1 MGLVYPI
8 SREKAIRQRDDFVR
22 KNGSDCA
29 VIKYQKKMNCDKIIM
44 MLGAKVPNHDDII
57 IERRGLILKKIS
69 IRYRAIII
77 ILALLIPFILL
88 FHSYTGRVKERINLQ
103 LAKGYQEALLVFC
116 TDVEEQMKTAD
127 AFLMV
132 DCWSGEDF
140 RRASEVD
147 TAEAAEA
154 VLSGVK
160 EKAQILLE
168 NNQDIS
174 GIFFYSEKAGKLISV
189 YYEDGVQFAEKQK
202 EAMETVA
209 ADLYSEKVEEGRGWQ
224 LKTEAGRPLM
234 ARTVSYQGLYC
245 TAMIDLQRLTG
256 MAQTEYKLSAPVAFA
271 KNGEIITDAYW
282 MRNYDGDLSELIQ
295 SDGHNLIESGGVQY
309 LVITDS
315 VMGQTALYG
324 VRYNYRWD
332 WMNLMVWGFAA
343 VVIFTFALVWFSMEA
358 AFFRPLRKLIR
369 VMEAISNGDLT
380 ARAEDFSGR
389 EFAEINGTFNQM
401 VDTIEHL
408 KLQTY
413 ENQIQAK
420 TSQMNALR
428 LQIRRHFFLNCL
440 KNIYAMARSGNVENI
455 QKMVLLLSVHLRYT
469 LDVEKNTVSLAEELD
484 MCRNYTELQGVG
496 QSEKPELKISMD
508 ERLKD
513 FYIPPVSL
521 LTLIENCCKYAM
533 EPGKS
538 LEIKVEAAIKMLDE
552 DRYVD
557 LTVQDNGPGFADEML
572 KKLNTDRGSLAEEGH
587 IGICNVLE
595 RIRMMYGRECSM
607 IFGNAGGANI
617 EIIIPLERGKDI

>member
-1 MGLVYPI
+1 M
-8 SREKAIRQRDDFVR
+8 R

-29 VIKYQKKMNCDKIIM
+29 VIKYQKKMNCDKMIM

-154 VLSGVK
+154 ALSGVK

-234 ARTVSYQGLYC
+234 ARTISYQGLYC

-496 QSEKPELKISMD
+496 QAEKPELKISMD

>member
-1 MGLVYPI
+1 M
-8 SREKAIRQRDDFVR
+8 
-22 KNGSDCA
+22 
-29 VIKYQKKMNCDKIIM
+29 IM

-154 VLSGVK
+154 ALSGVK

-234 ARTVSYQGLYC
+234 ARTISYQGLYC

-420 TSQMNALR
+420 ASQMNALR

-496 QSEKPELKISMD
+496 QAEKPELKISMD

>member
-1 MGLVYPI
+1 M
-8 SREKAIRQRDDFVR
+8 
-22 KNGSDCA
+22 
-29 VIKYQKKMNCDKIIM
+29 IM

-154 VLSGVK
+154 ALSGVK

-174 GIFFYSEKAGKLISV
+174 GIFFYSEKARKLISV

-234 ARTVSYQGLYC
+234 ARTISYQGLYC

-309 LVITDS
+309 LVITES
-315 VMGQTALYG
+315 VMGMTALYG
-324 VRYNYRWD
+324 VRYNYSWD
-332 WMNLMVWGFAA
+332 WMNLMIWGFAV
-343 VVIFTFALVWFSMEA
+343 VVILTFVLVWFSMEA
-358 AFFRPLRKLIR
+358 AFFRPLRKLIQ
-369 VMEAISNGDLT
+369 VMEAISNGDLS

-389 EFAEINGTFNQM
+389 EFAEINGTFNKM

-469 LDVEKNTVSLAEELD
+469 LDLGKNTVILAEELD
-484 MCRNYTELQGVG
+484 MCRNYIELQGVG
-496 QSEKPELKISMD
+496 QTEKPELNVSMD
-508 ERLKD
+508 ARLKD
-513 FYIPPVSL
+513 FYVPPVSL

-533 EPGKS
+533 KPGKS
-538 LEIKVEAAIKMLDE
+538 LEIKVEAAIKTLDE

-557 LTVQDNGPGFADEML
+557 LSVQDNGPGFSDEML
-572 KKLNTDRGSLAEEGH
+572 KKLNTDRGSLTEEGH

-595 RIRMMYGRECSM
+595 RIRMMYGKECSM

-617 EIIIPLERGKDI
+617 EIIIPLERGKNI